1 MRSERQSRGAW
12 ETTVEGLA
20 ILFKGLGLTG
30 RFKGGWHF
38 PKAPL
43 AAGWGTDRRGAHV
56 KIRAPMGHRD
66 EVST

>member
-1 MRSERQSRGAW
+1 MRSERQSRGAR

-30 RFKGGWHF
+30 RFKVGWHF

-43 AAGWGTDRRGAHV
+43 AAGWGTDCRVAHV